1 MARTTWCQTV
11 EGRRDTAAT
20 TFFKIVE
27 TARVF
32 AGIKASDLCAK
43 LKWSTQTYYRRRSA
57 PRSLT
62 VSEIQQLS
70 DALNL
75 KQFPGANE
83 AISQMLS

>member
-1 MARTTWCQTV
+1 MPKTNWCQTV
-11 EGRRDTAAT
+11 EGRRDTAAAN
-20 TFFKIVE
+20 FFKIVE

-32 AGIKASDLCAK
+32 AGIKAAELCER

-75 KQFPGANE
+75 KQFPGASD
-83 AISQMLS
+83 AMSQMLN

>member
-1 MARTTWCQTV
+1 MPKTNWFQTV
-11 EGRRDTAAT
+11 EGRRDTAAAN
-20 TFFKIVE
+20 FFKIVE

-32 AGIKASDLCAK
+32 AGIKAAELCER

-75 KQFPGANE
+75 KQFPGASD
-83 AISQMLS
+83 AMSQMLN

>member
-1 MARTTWCQTV
+1 MPKTNWCQTV

-20 TFFKIVE
+20 NFFKIVE

-32 AGIKASDLCAK
+32 AGIKAAELCER

-62 VSEIQQLS
+62 VLEIQQLS

-75 KQFPGANE
+75 KQFPGASE
-83 AISQMLS
+83 AMSQILN

>member
-1 MARTTWCQTV
+1 MPKTNWCQTV
-11 EGRRDTAAT
+11 EGRRDAAAT
-20 TFFKIVE
+20 NFFKIVE

-32 AGIKASDLCAK
+32 AGIKAAELCER
-43 LKWSTQTYYRRRSA
+43 LKWSTQTYYRRRSS

-83 AISQMLS
+83 AIAQMLN

>member
-1 MARTTWCQTV
+1 MPKTNWCQTV

-20 TFFKIVE
+20 NFFKIVE

-32 AGIKASDLCAK
+32 AGIKAAELCER
-43 LKWSTQTYYRRRSA
+43 LKWSTQTYYRRRSD

-62 VSEIQQLS
+62 VLEIQQLS